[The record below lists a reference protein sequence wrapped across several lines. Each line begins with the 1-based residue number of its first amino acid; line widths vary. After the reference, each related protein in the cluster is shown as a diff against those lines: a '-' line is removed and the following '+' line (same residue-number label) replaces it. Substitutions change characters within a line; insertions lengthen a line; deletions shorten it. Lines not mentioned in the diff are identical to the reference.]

1 MRRQRPVARGRMRR
15 PHLVHL
21 HRYQPKWVLCRGAGH
36 ISSRNAAAHETGSQW
51 HPRGDQG
58 QSAHLVSL
66 PGNGHLFEETSEEN
80 ACRLKQL
87 LASLSRPGVI
97 MGPGVNSPHP
107 STGPIESP
115 PAITRPEAAV
125 RALIEFFEIHQILMR
140 DDFVKL
146 LKKTQ
151 Q

>member
-1 MRRQRPVARGRMRR
+1 
-15 PHLVHL
+15 
-21 HRYQPKWVLCRGAGH
+21 
-36 ISSRNAAAHETGSQW
+36 
-51 HPRGDQG
+51 
-58 QSAHLVSL
+58 
-66 PGNGHLFEETSEEN
+66 
-80 ACRLKQL
+80 
-87 LASLSRPGVI
+87 

-107 STGPIESP
+107 STGLIESL

-125 RALIEFFEIHQILMR
+125 RALIEFFEIHQVLMC